1 MDLTPECLNDLFY
14 RVFWENTK
22 EPTLK
27 KFLDFRLRS
36 GDLEDMQTEHNNYKN
51 ELLTISSHYAKISEI
66 GEKVKKWKLT
76 FKACLYLPYWERLL
90 VCWCAHLP
98 MNGPRGLPFDLLV
111 RKGKTACSSASAKK
125 TKQIK
130 IFWEMHEQKENINMK
145 SKLLEEQYKLDLMQA
160 QAEMTEVQVNGIVH
174 TATQLNK
181 GALSNL
187 ENIVSTIASVKSEMR
202 NKRAK
207 LVFIIFCILELHQSL
222 HNSPDIVVDEEYNE
236 IAECEYLKTQM
247 IQESTHT
254 TTNELREIINKVKNS
269 THRLFE
275 YRIIDLS
282 DRNAANPVNKI
293 FTTSEKELLK
303 DFWDTSEES
312 CQFNTYDPK
321 WEEIIKPLLNTYG
334 GAFIEPKSMFDDVL
348 MNLDIVME
356 KPYNGVFNYKQHY
369 ILLWVQDLYKRFIL
383 NFKAPLNKLTD
394 SKQSEFSYREDF
406 ISPILAR
413 AFDDLDTIRF
423 RTGEIENMLTKK
435 QRNETEQQKS
445 RIRLGYNQD
454 GIIEVSLNATDLEIG
469 FMEVVG
475 SAIEIDF
482 KKLGEDTEK
491 VFKAMQISMFYQRL
505 YFLQRGATEDKIK
518 CIESY
523 GIVVYQ
529 RVITIYTMHRIP
541 EGIYIVDILMQF
553 SIPEIKND
561 FYMIKELIEKIYFFK
576 IRIMEYY
583 TKMRA
588 IIQNPSRTYIQTK
601 ELPTEASPSK
611 TSKKIFEI

>member
-1 MDLTPECLNDLFY
+1 
-14 RVFWENTK
+14 FWENTK

-51 ELLTISSHYAKISEI
+51 ELLTISSYYAKISEI
-66 GEKVKKWKLT
+66 GEK
-76 FKACLYLPYWERLL
+76 YWERLL

-98 MNGPRGLPFDLLV
+98 MVCRAYSLMDLLCDLLV
-111 RKGKTACSSASAKK
+111 RKGK
-125 TKQIK
+125 
-130 IFWEMHEQKENINMK
+130 
-145 SKLLEEQYKLDLMQA
+145 KLLVGPEW
-160 QAEMTEVQVNGIVH
+160 
-174 TATQLNK
+174 
-181 GALSNL
+181 S
-187 ENIVSTIASVKSEMR
+187 SW
-202 NKRAK
+202 
-207 LVFIIFCILELHQSL
+207 
-222 HNSPDIVVDEEYNE
+222 
-236 IAECEYLKTQM
+236 
-247 IQESTHT
+247 T
-254 TTNELREIINKVKNS
+254 T
-269 THRLFE
+269 
-275 YRIIDLS
+275 
-282 DRNAANPVNKI
+282 
-293 FTTSEKELLK
+293 
-303 DFWDTSEES
+303 
-312 CQFNTYDPK
+312 
-321 WEEIIKPLLNTYG
+321 
-334 GAFIEPKSMFDDVL
+334 
-348 MNLDIVME
+348 
-356 KPYNGVFNYKQHY
+356 
-369 ILLWVQDLYKRFIL
+369 
-383 NFKAPLNKLTD
+383 
-394 SKQSEFSYREDF
+394 
-406 ISPILAR
+406 
-413 AFDDLDTIRF
+413 F
-423 RTGEIENMLTKK
+423 R
-435 QRNETEQQKS
+435 S
-445 RIRLGYNQD
+445 AY

-469 FMEVVG
+469 LMEVVG

>member
-36 GDLEDMQTEHNNYKN
+36 GDLEDMQTEHDNYNN

-66 GEKVKKWKLT
+66 GEKVKKWRLA

-98 MNGPRGLPFDLLV
+98 MVCRAYSLMDLLCDLLVRKGKNCLLVQNGPRGLPFDLLV
-111 RKGKTACSSASAKK
+111 RKGKTACSSAAAKK

-145 SKLLEEQYKLDLMQA
+145 SKLLEEQSKLGLMRA
-160 QAEMTEVQVNGIVH
+160 QAEMTEVQMNGIVH
-174 TATQLNK
+174 TAAQLNK

-187 ENIVSTIASVKSEMR
+187 EKIVSTIASVEPEMR
-202 NKRAK
+202 NKRAFDDDNNHDNQIQPPSK
-207 LVFIIFCILELHQSL
+207 KSL

-254 TTNELREIINKVKNS
+254 TTNELS
-269 THRLFE
+269 
-275 YRIIDLS
+275 
-282 DRNAANPVNKI
+282 NPVNKI

-303 DFWDTSEES
+303 GFWDTSEGS
-312 CQFNTYDPK
+312 YQFNTYDPK

-334 GAFIEPKSMFDDVL
+334 GAFIEPKSMLDDVL

-445 RIRLGYNQD
+445 RIRLGCNQD
-454 GIIEVSLNATDLEIG
+454 GIIEISLNATDLEIG

-491 VFKAMQISMFYQRL
+491 VFKAMQISVFYQRL

-518 CIESY
+518 FIESY

-561 FYMIKELIEKIYFFK
+561 FYMIEELIEKIYFFK
-576 IRIMEYY
+576 
-583 TKMRA
+583 K
-588 IIQNPSRTYIQTK
+588 N
-601 ELPTEASPSK
+601 ASDHAESK
-611 TSKKIFEI
+611 

>member
-1 MDLTPECLNDLFY
+1 MDLTPECLNALFY
-14 RVFWENTK
+14 RGFWENTK

-36 GDLEDMQTEHNNYKN
+36 GDLKDMQTEHNNYKN
-51 ELLTISSHYAKISEI
+51 ELITISSHYAIISEI
-66 GEKVKKWKLT
+66 GEKVKKWKLA

-98 MNGPRGLPFDLLV
+98 MMCRACSLMDLLCDLLVRKGKNCLFVQNGSRGLPFDLLV
-111 RKGKTACSSASAKK
+111 RKGKTACSAKK
-125 TKQIK
+125 SKQII
-130 IFWEMHEQKENINMK
+130 IFWEIHEQKENINMK
-145 SKLLEEQYKLDLMQA
+145 SKLLEEQSKLDLMRA
-160 QAEMTEVQVNGIVH
+160 QAEITEVQVNGIVH

-187 ENIVSTIASVKSEMR
+187 EKVVSTITSVKSEMR
-202 NKRAK
+202 NKRAFDDNNNHDNQTQPLSK
-207 LVFIIFCILELHQSL
+207 KSL
-222 HNSPDIVVDEEYNE
+222 HNSPDIVVDEECNE
-236 IAECEYLKTQM
+236 IAECKYLKTQM
-247 IQESTHT
+247 IQESTQT
-254 TTNELREIINKVKNS
+254 TTNELCEIINKINNS
-269 THRLFE
+269 SYRLFE
-275 YRIIDLS
+275 YRIVDLS

-303 DFWDTSEES
+303 DFWDT
-312 CQFNTYDPK
+312 
-321 WEEIIKPLLNTYG
+321 
-334 GAFIEPKSMFDDVL
+334 
-348 MNLDIVME
+348 
-356 KPYNGVFNYKQHY
+356 
-369 ILLWVQDLYKRFIL
+369 
-383 NFKAPLNKLTD
+383 APLNKLTD

-423 RTGEIENMLTKK
+423 RTGEIEKMLTKK

-445 RIRLGYNQD
+445 RIHLGCNQY
-454 GIIEVSLNATDLEIG
+454 GIIEVSLNATNLEIG

-482 KKLGEDTEK
+482 KKLCEDTEK
-491 VFKAMQISMFYQRL
+491 VFKAMKISMFYQRQH
-505 YFLQRGATEDKIK
+505 FLQRGATEDKIK

-541 EGIYIVDILMQF
+541 EGIYIVDILTQF
-553 SIPEIKND
+553 SIPEIKID

-576 IRIMEYY
+576 RSYRI
-583 TKMRA
+583 
-588 IIQNPSRTYIQTK
+588 QIQTK
-601 ELPTEASPSK
+601 ELPTGASP
-611 TSKKIFEI
+611 

>member
-1 MDLTPECLNDLFY
+1 MDLTPECLNALFY
-14 RVFWENTK
+14 RGFWENTK

-36 GDLEDMQTEHNNYKN
+36 GDLKDMQTEHNNYKN
-51 ELLTISSHYAKISEI
+51 ELITISSHYAIISEI
-66 GEKVKKWKLT
+66 GEKVKKWKLA

-98 MNGPRGLPFDLLV
+98 MMCRACSLMDLLCDLLVRKGKNCLFVQNGSRGLPFDLLV
-111 RKGKTACSSASAKK
+111 RKGKTACSAKK
-125 TKQIK
+125 SKQII
-130 IFWEMHEQKENINMK
+130 IFWEIHEQKENINMK
-145 SKLLEEQYKLDLMQA
+145 SKLLEEQSKLDLMRA
-160 QAEMTEVQVNGIVH
+160 QAEITEVQVNGIVH

-187 ENIVSTIASVKSEMR
+187 EKVVSTITSVKSEMR
-202 NKRAK
+202 NKRAFDDNNNHDNQTQPLSK
-207 LVFIIFCILELHQSL
+207 KSL
-222 HNSPDIVVDEEYNE
+222 HNSPDIVVDEECNE
-236 IAECEYLKTQM
+236 IAECKYLKTQM
-247 IQESTHT
+247 IQESTQT
-254 TTNELREIINKVKNS
+254 TTNELCEIINKINNS
-269 THRLFE
+269 SYRLFE
-275 YRIIDLS
+275 YRIVDLS

-303 DFWDTSEES
+303 DFWDTSEQS
-312 CQFNTYDPK
+312 CQFNTYEPK
-321 WEEIIKPLLNTYG
+321 WEEIIKPLLNTYD
-334 GAFIEPKSMFDDVL
+334 GAFIEPKSILTYVVYFHRED
-348 MNLDIVME
+348 E
-356 KPYNGVFNYKQHY
+356 KPVRYDHNLEDRTDQHN
-369 ILLWVQDLYKRFIL
+369 RA
-383 NFKAPLNKLTD
+383 APLNKLTD

-423 RTGEIENMLTKK
+423 RTGEIEKMLTKK

-445 RIRLGYNQD
+445 RIHLGCNQY
-454 GIIEVSLNATDLEIG
+454 GIIEVSLNATNLEIG

-482 KKLGEDTEK
+482 KKLCEDTEK
-491 VFKAMQISMFYQRL
+491 VFKAMKISMFYQRQH
-505 YFLQRGATEDKIK
+505 FLQRGATEDKIK

-541 EGIYIVDILMQF
+541 EGIYIVDILTQF
-553 SIPEIKND
+553 SIPEIKID

-576 IRIMEYY
+576 RSYRI
-583 TKMRA
+583 
-588 IIQNPSRTYIQTK
+588 QIQTK
-601 ELPTEASPSK
+601 ELPTGASP
-611 TSKKIFEI
+611 